1 MRLPQIRPATAT
13 DAPRLQE
20 IELLAGEQFRQTAY
34 AAVADHD
41 PFSVD
46 ELAAYERAGR
56 SWVAVDGDG
65 QPIGYVVVDVVD
77 GDAHIEQVKVLP
89 DHQGHGVGRALM
101 DVVEQWA
108 LDSGRPGITLTT
120 FIDVPW
126 NAPLYRHLGFDALA
140 NSEIGPELRSLVAE
154 ESAHGLD
161 PKTRVCM
168 RTSLDR

>member
-1 MRLPQIRPATAT
+1 MSTAQVRVALPT

-20 IELLAGEQFRQTAY
+20 IELLAGEQFRLTAY

-56 SWVAVDGDG
+56 SWVAVDSDD

-77 GDAHIEQVKVLP
+77 GDAHIEQVSVLP
-89 DHQGHGVGRALM
+89 DYQGHGVGRALM

-108 LDSGRPGITLTT
+108 RESGRTAITLTT
-120 FIDVPW
+120 FVDVPW

-140 NSEIGPELRSLVAE
+140 ESEIGPELRTLVAE
-154 ESAHGLD
+154 EAAHGLD
-161 PKTRVCM
+161 PATRVCM
-168 RTSLDR
+168 RKSLDR

>member
-1 MRLPQIRPATAT
+1 MRLAQVRPATPR

-56 SWVAVDGDG
+56 SWVAVDADD

-77 GDAHIEQVKVLP
+77 GDAHIEQVSVLP
-89 DHQGHGVGRALM
+89 HSQGQGVGRALM
-101 DVVEQWA
+101 DVVEGWA
-108 LDSGRPGITLTT
+108 RETGRPAITLTT
-120 FIDVPW
+120 FVDVAW

-140 NSEIGPELRSLVAE
+140 ESEIGPELRSLVAE
-154 ESAHGLD
+154 EAAHGLD
-161 PKTRVCM
+161 PATRVCM
-168 RTSLDR
+168 RKSVAR